1 MIEIQKLTK
10 QYGTFTAIRDVD
22 LQVKDGE
29 IFGFLGPNGA
39 GKTTTIRIMAGLLQQ
54 TSGTVLINGND
65 IRTHPVEAKAIT
77 GFIPDRPFL
86 YEKMTGQ
93 EFLRFV
99 CSLYGVNS

>member
-1 MIEIQKLTK
+1 MIEIRKLTK
-10 QYGTFTAIRDVD
+10 KYGTFTAIRDIDIRVRA
-22 LQVKDGE
+22 GE

-39 GKTTTIRIMAGLLQQ
+39 GKTTTIRIMAGLLQP
-54 TSGTVLINGND
+54 TAGTVLIDGYD
-65 IRTHPVEAKAIT
+65 IQTHPVEAKAIT

-99 CSLYGVNS
+99 CSL